1 VFDTIIYFVLLK
13 LVHEQRMSS
22 KGMSTMRKRVGLWS
36 RSFIAGRSSY
46 GTPAEPGARNE
57 TNIGTTG
64 FKGIEFLF
72 PFFLCHE
79 QNHAQAPYPF
89 RHAHVVRQHDDKRL
103 ELGIQRGSLCA

>member
-1 VFDTIIYFVLLK
+1 
-13 LVHEQRMSS
+13 
-22 KGMSTMRKRVGLWS
+22 MRRKIGLWS
-36 RSFIAGRSSY
+36 RILLLEEAVWNYSR
-46 GTPAEPGARNE
+46 TGARDE

-89 RHAHVVRQHDDKRL
+89 RHAHAVRQHDDKRL
-103 ELGIQRGSLCA
+103 ELGI

>member
-1 VFDTIIYFVLLK
+1 VFDTIILFCVIK
-13 LVHEQRMSS
+13 PSS
-22 KGMSTMRKRVGLWS
+22 WAANVKERYERNEKKDWIGS

-89 RHAHVVRQHDDKRL
+89 HHAHAVRQHDDKHL
-103 ELGIQRGSLCA
+103 ELGI

>member
-1 VFDTIIYFVLLK
+1 LKPVLK
-13 LVHEQRMSS
+13 LPPVQRLSP
-22 KGMSTMRKRVGLWS
+22 VDAIDVI
-36 RSFIAGRSSY
+36 FAGKK
-46 GTPAEPGARNE
+46 

-103 ELGIQRGSLCA
+103 ELGI